1 MFFPW
6 LSGGSP
12 TVEIHL
18 LPHQAFW
25 GHLNRDKLEENAAVE
40 ENTAVSWWLFAEK
53 SLHASSLGKGSPVV
67 AEKLTNP
74 YK

>member
-1 MFFPW
+1 MFFPR

-12 TVEIHL
+12 AIAMQL
-18 LPHQAFW
+18 LPHQVFW
-25 GHLNRDKLEENAAVE
+25 GHLNRDKLENAAAE
-40 ENTAVSWWLFAEK
+40 ENTAVSWWVFAEK
-53 SLHASSLGKGSPVV
+53 SSHASFLGKGSPVV